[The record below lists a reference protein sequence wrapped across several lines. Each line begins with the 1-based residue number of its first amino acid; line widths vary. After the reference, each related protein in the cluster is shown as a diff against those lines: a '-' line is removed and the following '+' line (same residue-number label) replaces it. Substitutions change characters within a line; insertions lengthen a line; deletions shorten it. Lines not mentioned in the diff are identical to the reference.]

1 MATHVFRGIQRL
13 TRVLDV
19 GPLTFT
25 LRRASTSAQKF
36 VTGPNGEKILLSP
49 FGEITYPE
57 ISISDFVWKDS
68 EKYSNQIALV
78 ILIIYFDNLLNHYH
92 ITMVYL
98 GTVASANLF

>member
-19 GPLTFT
+19 GLLTFT

-36 VTGPNGEKILLSP
+36 VTGSNGEKILLSP

-57 ISISDFVWKDS
+57 ISISDFIWRDS
-68 EKYSNQIALV
+68 EKYSNHIALV
-78 ILIIYFDNLLNHYH
+78 I
-92 ITMVYL
+92 
-98 GTVASANLF
+98 

>member
-13 TRVLDV
+13 ARVLDV

-36 VTGPNGEKILLSP
+36 VTGPNGEKMLLSP

-57 ISISDFVWKDS
+57 ITISEFIWRNSD
-68 EKYSNQIALV
+68 KYPNQIALV
-78 ILIIYFDNLLNHYH
+78 IL
-92 ITMVYL
+92 
-98 GTVASANLF
+98 